1 MNNNK
6 VQNPKVEV
14 PKTKEMNDCD
24 YLTSQL
30 SCEKNMS
37 IDMCYALNEASCK
50 ALYDSLFPLFE
61 QIKDMQRRLY
71 ELSFV
76 KGWYSLEKAEV
87 SKIVEKYNSLSA
99 KLEELS

>member
-24 YLTSQL
+24 YLTAQL

-37 IDMCYALNEASCK
+37 VDMCYALNEASCES
-50 ALYDSLFPLFE
+50 LYDALFPLFQE
-61 QIKDMQRRLY
+61 IKDMQRKLY
-71 ELSFV
+71 ELSFE
-76 KGWYSLEKAEV
+76 KGWYSLEKAET
-87 SKIVEKYNSLSA
+87 SKIMEKHNSLSNQ
-99 KLEELS
+99 LEELI